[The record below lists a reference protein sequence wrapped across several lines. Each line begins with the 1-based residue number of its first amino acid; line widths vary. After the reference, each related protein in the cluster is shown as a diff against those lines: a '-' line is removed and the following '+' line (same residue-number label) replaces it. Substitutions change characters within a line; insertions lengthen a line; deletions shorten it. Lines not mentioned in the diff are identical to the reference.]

1 MSTRFRRFIIKSV
14 VVLIALSPACWLTY
28 AAFTDGLGAN
38 PIQMLTQETG
48 TWTLRFVAATLAIT
62 PLRRL
67 TGWNWL
73 IKFRR
78 MLGLFAFFYGT
89 VHFFTWSWLDQF
101 FDWNGMVKDVLKRP
115 FITVGF
121 TAFVLMIP
129 LALTSTTGW
138 IRRLGGKRWNR
149 LHQLIYVTAILG
161 VIHYYWLVK
170 LDTTRPVRYGIVVA
184 TLLAARAVYVLQKK
198 RARPSLDRAGARAG
212 AVLPRDHGHGGGAR
226 QGRESPGSV

>member
-1 MSTRFRRFIIKSV
+1 MNSKRQRFLIKSV
-14 VVLIALSPACWLTY
+14 VFLIALSPACWLTY
-28 AAFTDGLGAN
+28 AAFTENLGAN
-38 PIQMLTQETG
+38 PIQAITWETG
-48 TWTLRFVAATLAIT
+48 VWTLRFVAATLAIT

-89 VHFFTWSWLDQF
+89 LHFFTWFWLDQF

-161 VIHYYWLVK
+161 VVHYYWLVK
-170 LDTTRPVRYGIVVA
+170 ADTQRPIRYGVIIGIL
-184 TLLAARAVYVLQKK
+184 LLARLVYTLRPKPAPARAV
-198 RARPSLDRAGARAG
+198 AAGNLRG
-212 AVLPRDHGHGGGAR
+212 V
-226 QGRESPGSV
+226 QS

>member
-1 MSTRFRRFIIKSV
+1 MNSKRQRFLIKSV
-14 VVLIALSPACWLTY
+14 VFLIALSPACWLTY
-28 AAFTDGLGAN
+28 AAFTENLGAN
-38 PIQMLTQETG
+38 PIQAITWETG
-48 TWTLRFVAATLAIT
+48 VWTLRFVAATLAIT

-89 VHFFTWSWLDQF
+89 LHFFTWFWLDQF

-161 VIHYYWLVK
+161 VVHYYWLVK
-170 LDTTRPVRYGIVVA
+170 ADTQRPIRYGVIIGIL
-184 TLLAARAVYVLQKK
+184 LLARLAYTLRQKPAPARAV
-198 RARPSLDRAGARAG
+198 AAGNLRG
-212 AVLPRDHGHGGGAR
+212 V
-226 QGRESPGSV
+226 QS

>member
-1 MSTRFRRFIIKSV
+1 MKTRAQRFVIKSIV
-14 VVLIALSPACWLTY
+14 FLMALSPACWLAY
-28 AAFTDGLGAN
+28 AAFTENLGAN
-38 PIQMLTQETG
+38 PIQAITWETG
-48 TWTLRFVAATLAIT
+48 VWTLRFVAATLAIT

-89 VHFFTWSWLDQF
+89 LHFFTWSWLDQF
-101 FDWNGMVKDVLKRP
+101 FDWNGMLKDVLKRP

-121 TAFVLMIP
+121 TAFALMIP

-149 LHQLIYVTAILG
+149 LHQLIYITAILG

-170 LDTTRPVRYGIVVA
+170 ADTQRPIRYGVIIGVL
-184 TLLAARAVYVLQKK
+184 LLARLVYTLRQRPAPARAPAV
-198 RARPSLDRAGARAG
+198 RPSKVTLAPDR
-212 AVLPRDHGHGGGAR
+212 
-226 QGRESPGSV
+226 

>member
-1 MSTRFRRFIIKSV
+1 MSTRRGRFFIKSLV
-14 VVLIALSPACWLTY
+14 FLIALSPACWLAY
-28 AAFTDGLGAN
+28 AAFTENLGAN
-38 PIQMLTQETG
+38 PIQAITWETG
-48 TWTLRFVAATLAIT
+48 VWTLRFVAITLLIT

-89 VHFFTWSWLDQF
+89 LHFFTWLWLDQF
-101 FDWNGMVKDVLKRP
+101 FDWNGMLKDVLKRP

-149 LHQLIYVTAILG
+149 LHQLIYITAILG
-161 VIHYYWLVK
+161 VTHYYWLVK
-170 LDTTRPVRYGIVVA
+170 ADTQRPIRYGVIIGI
-184 TLLAARAVYVLQKK
+184 LLLSRLVNNLRQKPAPARAVV
-198 RARPSLDRAGARAG
+198 AGTLRG
-212 AVLPRDHGHGGGAR
+212 V
-226 QGRESPGSV
+226 QS

>member
-1 MSTRFRRFIIKSV
+1 VSTRFRRFVVKSILW
-14 VVLIALSPACWLTY
+14 LIALTPVCWLAY
-28 AAFTDGLGAN
+28 AAYTDNLGAN
-38 PIQMLTQETG
+38 PIQALTQETG
-48 TWTLRFVAATLAIT
+48 AWTLRFVAATLAIT
-62 PLRRL
+62 PLRRV

-78 MLGLFAFFYGT
+78 MIGLFAFFYGT
-89 VHFFTWSWLDQF
+89 VHFLTWFWLDQY
-101 FDWNGMVKDVLKRP
+101 FDWNSIVKDIVKRP

-149 LHQLIYVTAILG
+149 LHQLIYITAALG

-170 LDTTRPVRYGIVVA
+170 ADTQRPIRYGVIVCA
-184 TLLAARAVYVLQKK
+184 LLLARVIHTMRQRPAPARVAVP
-198 RARPSLDRAGARAG
+198 ARST
-212 AVLPRDHGHGGGAR
+212 
-226 QGRESPGSV
+226 

>member
-1 MSTRFRRFIIKSV
+1 MSTRRGRFVIKSF
-14 VVLIALSPACWLTY
+14 VVLIALSPAAWLTY
-28 AAFTDGLGAN
+28 AMLTDGLGAN

-78 MLGLFAFFYGT
+78 MIGLFAFFYGT

-101 FDWNGMVKDVLKRP
+101 FDWNAMVKDVVKRP

-170 LDTTRPVRYGIVVA
+170 ADTQRPIRYGVIIGA
-184 TLLAARAVYVLQKK
+184 LLIARLIHTLRQKPAPARAPVVQ
-198 RARPSLDRAGARAG
+198 PS
-212 AVLPRDHGHGGGAR
+212 
-226 QGRESPGSV
+226 

>member
-1 MSTRFRRFIIKSV
+1 MSTRRGRFLIKSV
-14 VVLIALSPACWLTY
+14 VWLIALSPAGWLAY
-28 AAFTDGLGAN
+28 AAFTENLGAN
-38 PIQMLTQETG
+38 PIQAITWETG
-48 TWTLRFVAATLAIT
+48 VWTLRFVAASLAIT

-73 IKFRR
+73 IRFRR
-78 MLGLFAFFYGT
+78 LLGLFAFFYGT
-89 VHFFTWSWLDQF
+89 LHFLTWSWLDQF
-101 FDWNGMVKDVLKRP
+101 FDWNGMLKDVVKRP

-170 LDTTRPVRYGIVVA
+170 ADTQRPIRYGVIIGV
-184 TLLAARAVYVLQKK
+184 LLLSRLVHTMRQKPAPARAVVAAKL
-198 RARPSLDRAGARAG
+198 RGVHS
-212 AVLPRDHGHGGGAR
+212 
-226 QGRESPGSV
+226 

>member
-1 MSTRFRRFIIKSV
+1 MKTRTQRFFVKSLV
-14 VVLIALSPACWLTY
+14 FLVALSPVMWLAY
-28 AAFTDGLGAN
+28 AAYTENLTAN
-38 PIQMLTQETG
+38 PIQAITQETG
-48 TWTLRFVAATLAIT
+48 VWTLRFVAATLLIT

-73 IKFRR
+73 IRFRR

-89 VHFFTWSWLDQF
+89 LHFFTWFWLDQF
-101 FDWNGMVKDVLKRP
+101 FDWNAMVKDVIKRP

-138 IRRLGGKRWNR
+138 IRRLGGKRWNT
-149 LHQLIYVTAILG
+149 LHRLIYATAILG

-170 LDTTRPVRYGIVVA
+170 ADTARPIRYGVVIGALLLARLVHTYRQRPAPVRTPVRSVA
-184 TLLAARAVYVLQKK
+184 V
-198 RARPSLDRAGARAG
+198 
-212 AVLPRDHGHGGGAR
+212 
-226 QGRESPGSV
+226 E

>member
-1 MSTRFRRFIIKSV
+1 MNSKRQRFLIKSV
-14 VVLIALSPACWLTY
+14 VFLIALSPACLLTY
-28 AAFTDGLGAN
+28 AAFTEDLGAN
-38 PIQMLTQETG
+38 PIEAITWETG
-48 TWTLRFVAATLAIT
+48 VWTLRFVAATLAIT

-89 VHFFTWSWLDQF
+89 LHFFTWSWLDQF

-115 FITVGF
+115 YITVGF

-170 LDTTRPVRYGIVVA
+170 ADTQRPIRYGVIIGIL
-184 TLLAARAVYVLQKK
+184 LLARLVYTLRPKPAPARAV
-198 RARPSLDRAGARAG
+198 AAGNLRG
-212 AVLPRDHGHGGGAR
+212 V
-226 QGRESPGSV
+226 QS